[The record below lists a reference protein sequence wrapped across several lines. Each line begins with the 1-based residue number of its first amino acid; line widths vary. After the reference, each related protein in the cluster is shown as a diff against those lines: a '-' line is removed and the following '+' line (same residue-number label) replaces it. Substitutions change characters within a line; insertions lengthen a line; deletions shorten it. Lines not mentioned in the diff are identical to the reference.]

1 MRKDDLIR
9 MADERY
15 GKGQGRFVYFSDLK
29 NFRFRWFTY
38 NYELSNL
45 TQARE
50 EEGVVESVSRT
61 LGSLVERL
69 YTKTEMITA
78 GCSLLRCICTLCD
91 FRVTSTLLLNSHT
104 ESYHEVCHECD
115 KNYL

>member
-1 MRKDDLIR
+1 M
-9 MADERY
+9 
-15 GKGQGRFVYFSDLK
+15 VYHDP
-29 NFRFRWFTY
+29 Y
-38 NYELSNL
+38 NYDLSNL

-78 GCSLLRCICTLCD
+78 GCSLPRCICTLCD

-104 ESYHEVCHECD
+104 ESYYEVCHECD
-115 KNYL
+115 KNYLHKFELTVHIQLTHLCQMYTL

>member
-1 MRKDDLIR
+1 M
-9 MADERY
+9 
-15 GKGQGRFVYFSDLK
+15 VYHDP
-29 NFRFRWFTY
+29 Y
-38 NYELSNL
+38 NYDLSNL

-104 ESYHEVCHECD
+104 ESYYECD
-115 KNYL
+115 KNYFEKFELTFHIQLTHLCQMYTL